1 MNRSLTTEF
10 NPIIGSNP
18 SRSTLAMNKTL
29 QNLLLNSYRL
39 RGLIDD
45 LNERAAKKKPVK
57 KAA

>member
-1 MNRSLTTEF
+1 MT
-10 NPIIGSNP
+10 
-18 SRSTLAMNKTL
+18 MNKSL
-29 QNLLLNSYRL
+29 QKLLLNSYRL